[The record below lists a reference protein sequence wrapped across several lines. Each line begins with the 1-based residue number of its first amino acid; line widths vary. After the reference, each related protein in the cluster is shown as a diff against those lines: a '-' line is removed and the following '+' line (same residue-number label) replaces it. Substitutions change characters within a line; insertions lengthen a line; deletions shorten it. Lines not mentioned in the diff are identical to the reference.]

1 MLEVTTELFLTVC
14 GLVFALFGQA
24 LAVWK
29 LRKDDLEKIQNKIDS
44 CAIALAAFKIE
55 VSGRHPTIG
64 DLADAERRFFEA
76 NSHTIA
82 AINRLSDRI
91 DRMLEREAK

>member
-1 MLEVTTELFLTVC
+1 MTTEWVVGTLI
-14 GLVFALFGQA
+14 AFGS
-24 LAVWK
+24 LCLGIWK
-29 LRKDDLEKIQNKIDS
+29 IRKDDWKEINNRIES
-44 CAIALAAFKIE
+44 NAISLAAFKIE
-55 VSGRHPTIG
+55 VSGRHPTVV

-91 DRMLEREAK
+91 DRMLERENK

>member
-1 MLEVTTELFLTVC
+1 MKTELILTVF
-14 GLVFALFGQA
+14 GLLIAFGAQCIA
-24 LAVWK
+24 IWK
-29 LRKDDLEKIQNKIDS
+29 IRRDDWAKFDNKIES
-44 CAIALAAFKIE
+44 CTIALAAFKLE
-55 VSGRHPTIG
+55 VSGRHPTVT

-91 DRMLEREAK
+91 DRMLDARDRP

>member
-1 MLEVTTELFLTVC
+1 MTTEWIVGTLIAFA
-14 GLVFALFGQA
+14 GLCIAL
-24 LAVWK
+24 WK
-29 LRKDDLEKIQNKIDS
+29 VRKDDWKEISNRIES
-44 CAIALAAFKIE
+44 CAISLAAFKIE
-55 VSGRHPTIG
+55 VSGRHPTVV

-91 DRMLEREAK
+91 DRMLERESK

>member
-1 MLEVTTELFLTVC
+1 MTPELIVSVIAIL
-14 GLVFALFGQA
+14 LAMFGHG

-29 LRKDDLEKIQNKIDS
+29 VRKDDWKEINNRIQS
-44 CAIALAAFKIE
+44 CAIELAAFKID

-91 DRMLEREAK
+91 DRMLEREK

>member
-1 MLEVTTELFLTVC
+1 MDVLTWAHIGV
-14 GLVFALFGQA
+14 LVAFASLCA
-24 LAVWK
+24 TIWK
-29 LRKDDLEKIQNKIDS
+29 LRKDDWKEINNRIDS
-44 CAIALAAFKIE
+44 VSIALAAFKLD

-91 DRMLEREAK
+91 DRMLEREK

>member
-1 MLEVTTELFLTVC
+1 MKTEIALTII
-14 GLVFALFGQA
+14 GLLIAFSGMCATI
-24 LAVWK
+24 WK
-29 LRKDDLEKIQNKIDS
+29 VRKDDWDKINNRIQSFSIE
-44 CAIALAAFKIE
+44 LAAFKID
-55 VSGRHPTIG
+55 VSGRHPTVA

-91 DRMLEREAK
+91 DRMLERGDRQ

>member
-1 MLEVTTELFLTVC
+1 MSTELLVAIC
-14 GLVFALFGQA
+14 GVMVAFFGQA
-24 LAVWK
+24 LAYWK
-29 LRKDDLEKIQNKIDS
+29 LRKDDWKEISNRIES
-44 CAIALAAFKIE
+44 CAISLAAFNIE
-55 VSGRHPTIG
+55 VSGRHPTVV

-91 DRMLEREAK
+91 DRMLEREK